1 MIFSYISEV
10 RRLSDVRRLSSR
22 AATLLCITTMIAKFK
37 RRRKKRFKE
46 GIIFQILFSVLTLV
60 LIGFLLVSNFKI
72 NQKRAELTERI
83 TSLQK
88 EIQILAEQKAELEAG
103 ISQAE
108 KKSYWEEKIRE
119 QGYVREGESP
129 VVVVPPKE
137 TQKEEVG
144 IVQSFSANL
153 LEKIKTFLA
162 RVIQW

>member
-1 MIFSYISEV
+1 
-10 RRLSDVRRLSSR
+10 
-22 AATLLCITTMIAKFK
+22 MIAKFK